1 MPNEEYSTIAAY
13 IFSVFNKKAV
23 NLLGNN
29 QPFVLNPNQ
38 PGKLTMHELITD
50 IGVLYQRIA
59 IADES
64 ALWALHK
71 AYFHRLYRFVYTFTG
86 LKESTEEIVNDVF
99 LAIWQKRHLLPD
111 VTKPEMYLF
120 ICAKNQALKHL
131 KKQQLQTRPL
141 SEIKDFDCVLERTPH
156 DIMITS
162 EIHRRI
168 NEAINSLPPR
178 CKLIFSLVKENNLRY
193 REVAEL
199 LGLSLK
205 TVENQM
211 GIALKKL
218 SQTIQLTLS
227 S

>member
-1 MPNEEYSTIAAY
+1 
-13 IFSVFNKKAV
+13 
-23 NLLGNN
+23 
-29 QPFVLNPNQ
+29 
-38 PGKLTMHELITD
+38 MHELITD

-178 CKLIFSLVKENNLRY
+178 CKLIFTLVKENNLRY

>member
-1 MPNEEYSTIAAY
+1 M
-13 IFSVFNKKAV
+13 
-23 NLLGNN
+23 LGNN